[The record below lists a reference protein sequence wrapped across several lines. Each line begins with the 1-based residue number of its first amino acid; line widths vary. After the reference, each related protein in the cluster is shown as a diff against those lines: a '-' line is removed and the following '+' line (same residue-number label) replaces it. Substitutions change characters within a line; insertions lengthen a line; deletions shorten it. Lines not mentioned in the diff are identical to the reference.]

1 MKKKAVFAIFVLLL
15 LGSCTPRRASCD
27 IVLTDNHV
35 AVEGTYI
42 VTEEEQDLARE
53 LEMNVRAARPDS
65 ESSTN
70 EIRENINK
78 LHRILE
84 MDPYNTSAYLD
95 RSLLYYTLGELE
107 KSYSD
112 ERTVLI
118 LFPQSQS
125 FFGFIYE
132 TKDKDLEIIKH
143 KLENCLNNEPSN
155 PDYLFE
161 MGVYH
166 FGVGN
171 DTLAS
176 EYFEAS
182 IALDDTQ
189 PLPYYLLAYINYWLG
204 EYEIAYEQI
213 SNAVELNSNNPR
225 YHELKGQVSELLGDP
240 KYVLNYKH
248 MYETCNHPDVCY
260 RAFSEIYDYLRS
272 IDAIDGLNKPIE

>member
-1 MKKKAVFAIFVLLL
+1 MIAAYCI
-15 LGSCTPRRASCD
+15 TP
-27 IVLTDNHV
+27 
-35 AVEGTYI
+35 
-42 VTEEEQDLARE
+42 
-53 LEMNVRAARPDS
+53 LENWKS
-65 ESSTN
+65 
-70 EIRENINK
+70 
-78 LHRILE
+78 RIL
-84 MDPYNTSAYLD
+84 MFGPYSFLIHNLD
-95 RSLLYYTLGELE
+95 LFL
-107 KSYSD
+107 
-112 ERTVLI
+112 VLI
-118 LFPQSQS
+118 MRQK
-125 FFGFIYE
+125 I
-132 TKDKDLEIIKH
+132 LEIIKR
-143 KLENCLNNEPSN
+143 KLEKCIKNDPSN

-189 PLPYYLLAYINYWLG
+189 PLPYYLLADINFWLG

-248 MYETCNHPDVCY
+248 MYETCNHPDVCF
-260 RAFSEIYDYLRS
+260 RAAYEINGYLNS
-272 IDAIDGLNKPIE
+272 IDAIDDDNQRMTSIT

>member
-1 MKKKAVFAIFVLLL
+1 M
-15 LGSCTPRRASCD
+15 
-27 IVLTDNHV
+27 VLTDNHV
-35 AVEGTYI
+35 AVEGTHI

-53 LEMNVRAARPDS
+53 LEMNVRLAAYDS

-78 LHRILE
+78 LHRIIE
-84 MDPYNTSAYLD
+84 MDPYDYHAYYD

-112 ERTVLI
+112 VRTLNFLYPQHRS
-118 LFPQSQS
+118 LFGSY
-125 FFGFIYE
+125 YE
-132 TKDKDLEIIKH
+132 TKDLEIIKR
-143 KLENCLNNEPSN
+143 KLEKCIKNDPSN

-189 PLPYYLLAYINYWLG
+189 PLPYYLLADINFWLG

-260 RAFSEIYDYLRS
+260 RAAYEINGYLNS
-272 IDAIDGLNKPIE
+272 IDAIDE

>member
-1 MKKKAVFAIFVLLL
+1 MKKKAVFAIIALLL
-15 LGSCTPRRASCD
+15 LGSCTPRSGSCD

-35 AVEGTYI
+35 AVEGAYI

-53 LEMNVRAARPDS
+53 LEMNVRDTLFDS

-78 LHRILE
+78 LHRIIE
-84 MDPYNTSAYLD
+84 MDPYDYHAYLD
-95 RSLLYYTLGELE
+95 RSLLYYMLGELE

-112 ERTVLI
+112 QRTILI
-118 LFPQSQS
+118 LDPQSRS

-189 PLPYYLLAYINYWLG
+189 PLPYYLLAHINFWLG
-204 EYEIAYEQI
+204 EYEIAYEQS

-225 YHELKGQVSELLGDP
+225 YHELKGKVSKLLGDP
-240 KYVLNYKH
+240 KYALNYKH
-248 MYETCNHPDVCY
+248 MYETCNHPDVCF
-260 RAFSEIYDYLRS
+260 RAAYEINRYINS
-272 IDAIDGLNKPIE
+272 IDAINE